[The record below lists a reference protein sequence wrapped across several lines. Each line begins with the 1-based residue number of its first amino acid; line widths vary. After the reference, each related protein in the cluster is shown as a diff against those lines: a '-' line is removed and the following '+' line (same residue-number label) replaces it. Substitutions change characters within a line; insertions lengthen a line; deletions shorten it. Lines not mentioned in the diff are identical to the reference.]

1 MMKLKSIRRT
11 VGEPREKGTGAVR
24 RAEARRGDEQRSQQ
38 RVWSLLLPPAYF
50 SERR

>member
-1 MMKLKSIRRT
+1 MMKLKSIRRIG
-11 VGEPREKGTGAVR
+11 GEPREKATGAVR
-24 RAEARRGDEQRSQQ
+24 LADPPRPGDERPQ

>member
-1 MMKLKSIRRT
+1 MMKWKSIRRSGAVT
-11 VGEPREKGTGAVR
+11 REKVTGAVR
-24 RAEARRGDEQRSQQ
+24 ETGTPRPADERPQ

>member
-1 MMKLKSIRRT
+1 MFKLKAIRRS
-11 VGEPREKGTGAVR
+11 GGAAPEKGTDTPRSAGAQRPEDVR
-24 RAEARRGDEQRSQQ
+24 PQ

>member
-1 MMKLKSIRRT
+1 MKLKSIRRSGG
-11 VGEPREKGTGAVR
+11 VAREKPTDAVR
-24 RAEARRGDEQRSQQ
+24 ETGTRRPGDERPQ

>member
-1 MMKLKSIRRT
+1 MKFKSIRRGSA
-11 VGEPREKGTGAVR
+11 VAREKGTGAVR
-24 RAEARRGDEQRSQQ
+24 REDARRPGDEHPQ

>member
-1 MMKLKSIRRT
+1 MRKLKSIRRS
-11 VGEPREKGTGAVR
+11 VGFPREKGMGASQR
-24 RAEARRGDEQRSQQ
+24 TEARRADDQRSQQ

>member
-1 MMKLKSIRRT
+1 MKLKSIRRGSG
-11 VGEPREKGTGAVR
+11 VAREKPTEAVR
-24 RAEARRGDEQRSQQ
+24 WADARRLGDERPQ

>member
-1 MMKLKSIRRT
+1 MMKLKSIRRS
-11 VGEPREKGTGAVR
+11 VGLPREKATGASR
-24 RAEARRGDEQRSQQ
+24 RAEARAGDDQRSQQ